1 MSQRS
6 AHPVVR
12 TVRHDP
18 ADRPLLVIWES
29 TRACALS
36 CVHCRAEAHP
46 ARHPRE
52 LDTEQATE
60 LMAQVASFGK
70 PSPIFI
76 ITGGDPFERPDLFE
90 LVRRGRAM
98 GLSMAVS
105 PSGTAKLNRES
116 LIGLQEAGVT
126 AMSLSLDGATA
137 QTHDG
142 FRRVP
147 GTFDRTVAAWEE
159 ARSLGMKVQV
169 NSTMS
174 SRTVHELPD
183 LAAMLRERGAMTWS
197 AFMLVPMGRGVDLGA
212 LTPAEAEDVMNYLY
226 DLGPYLPVKTTE
238 GHHFRRVNLQRAVL
252 EARGEDH
259 VKVLGL
265 GDLYAELTERTAA
278 FGWGEGVRNRRP
290 RSTSTPGT
298 GSCSS
303 RTSARCTPAGSCPW
317 ARATCTTPRCR
328 RSTAPRSCSPAC
340 ATRRGCRAG
349 AASASSPG
357 CAAGRARA
365 PMRPRVTRTRP
376 TRCAG
381 TSRGRSR
388 TRRTSR
394 RCWRPDTPCCR
405 PVPGRPGTRSARS
418 PRRTSSPTAL
428 TVRGGRL
435 ASGQE
440 VPTHA

>member
-60 LMAQVASFGK
+60 LMRQVASFGR

-90 LVRRGRAM
+90 LVRRGRAL
-98 GLSMAVS
+98 GLSVAVS

-137 QTHDG
+137 ETHDG

-159 ARSLGMKVQV
+159 ARALGLKVQV

-238 GHHFRRVNLQRAVL
+238 GHHFRRVNLQRSVL
-252 EARGEDH
+252 EARGVDH
-259 VKVLGL
+259 VKALGL

-278 FGWGEGVRNRRP
+278 FGWGEAVRNRRP
-290 RSTSTPGT
+290 PVNVNAGYGFVFVSHVGTVHPSGFLPVGAGDVHDTPLPEIYRSSELFT
-298 GSCSS
+298 GLRDSS
-303 RTSARCTPAGSCPW
+303 RLQGRCGECEFSRVCGGS
-317 ARATCTTPRCR
+317 
-328 RSTAPRSCSPAC
+328 
-340 ATRRGCRAG
+340 
-349 AASASSPG
+349 
-357 CAAGRARA
+357 
-365 PMRPRVTRTRP
+365 
-376 TRCAG
+376 
-381 TSRGRSR
+381 RSR
-388 TRRTSR
+388 AYAATGDPYASDPL
-394 RCWRPDTPCCR
+394 CGYQ
-405 PVPGRPGTRSARS
+405 PGSFPYPEDVA
-418 PRRTSSPTAL
+418 AL
-428 TVRGGRL
+428 L
-435 ASGQE
+435 AS
-440 VPTHA
+440 

>member
-52 LDTEQATE
+52 LDTAQATE

-137 QTHDG
+137 ETHDG

-197 AFMLVPMGRGVDLGA
+197 AFMLVPMGRGVDLGT
-212 LTPAEAEDVMNYLY
+212 LSPAEAEDVMNYLY

-290 RSTSTPGT
+290 PVNVNAGYGFVFVSHVGTVHPSGFLPVGAGDVHDTPLPEIY
-298 GSCSS
+298 
-303 RTSARCTPAGSCPW
+303 RTSELFTGLRDSSQLQGRCGECEFSRVCGGS
-317 ARATCTTPRCR
+317 
-328 RSTAPRSCSPAC
+328 
-340 ATRRGCRAG
+340 
-349 AASASSPG
+349 
-357 CAAGRARA
+357 
-365 PMRPRVTRTRP
+365 
-376 TRCAG
+376 
-381 TSRGRSR
+381 RSR
-388 TRRTSR
+388 AYAATGDPYASDPL
-394 RCWRPDTPCCR
+394 CGYQ
-405 PVPGRPGTRSARS
+405 PGSFPYPQDVA
-418 PRRTSSPTAL
+418 AL
-428 TVRGGRL
+428 L
-435 ASGQE
+435 AS
-440 VPTHA
+440 